1 MPPVYYNI
9 PSYLGTRAE
18 ETYDIIYAYISL
30 QNSVISKYL
39 PPSRSRLSTKYFS
52 SKYLVN
58 KCTLQIKMPM
68 LSGTRCKLAEV
79 IMDSLR
85 R

>member
-30 QNSVISKYL
+30 QNGVISKYL
-39 PPSRSRLSTKYFS
+39 PPSRSRLSSKYFS
-52 SKYLVN
+52 SK
-58 KCTLQIKMPM
+58 
-68 LSGTRCKLAEV
+68 
-79 IMDSLR
+79 
-85 R
+85 